1 MIKDRVI
8 DDQACNICR
17 VAIADGI
24 DPRTAFVNPSFEE
37 HVERFHR
44 PRIMDQAEGPG
55 WVLFNG
61 DSAEVL
67 PGLPD
72 HSVDLSVF
80 SPPFSSTYTYS
91 PSDRDLGNVPDDA
104 TFWQQFTFIT
114 RELLRLM
121 RPGRLVAVHVA
132 DLPAYEIKHGFS
144 GRRDFSG
151 DTIRHFTEL
160 GFHYHSRITI
170 DKNPQAQ
177 AIRTHSKG
185 LLFAQLERDSA
196 AMWQAWADYLL
207 VFRAPGK
214 NDQRIPGS
222 LTLGGTPEERQNEW
236 IEMARPV
243 WAIGDPA
250 GDGLIDPETQD
261 WVYPVWYGIRETDVL
276 GGRADTKP
284 DTDDE
289 RHLCPLQLPVIERAV
304 RLWSAPGETVLSPFA
319 GIGSEGVG
327 ALRHGRRFVGV
338 ELKPAYFRVACR
350 HLAAARTRQD
360 NETLALFEDRV
371 PGLIDEAN

>member
-1 MIKDRVI
+1 MTD
-8 DDQACNICR
+8 
-17 VAIADGI
+17 
-24 DPRTAFVNPSFEE
+24 
-37 HVERFHR
+37 
-44 PRIMDQAEGPG
+44 RIMDEADGPG
-55 WVLFNG
+55 WHLFNG

-72 HSVDLSVF
+72 ASVDLSVF

-91 PSDRDLGNVPDDA
+91 PSDRDLGNVPNDRV
-104 TFWQQFTFIT
+104 FWEQFSYVST
-114 RELLRLM
+114 ELLRVM

-132 DLPAYEIKHGFS
+132 DLPAYENTHGFS

-151 DTIRHFTEL
+151 DTIRHFIDA

-185 LLFAQLERDSA
+185 LLFVQLQRDQA

-207 VFRAPGK
+207 IFRAPGK
-214 NDQRIPGS
+214 N
-222 LTLGGTPEERQNEW
+222 TTPVAQQLSQEEW
-236 IEMARPV
+236 IRDASPV
-243 WAIGDPA
+243 WTAGDPA

-261 WVYPVWYGIRETDVL
+261 WIYPVWYGIRETDVL
-276 GGRADTKP
+276 GVREAREN
-284 DTDDE
+284 DDE

-304 RLWSAPGETVLSPFA
+304 RLWSAPGETILSPFA

-327 ALRHGRRFVGV
+327 ALRHGRRFVGI
-338 ELKPAYFRVACR
+338 ELKPAYFRVAAR
-350 HLAAARTRQD
+350 NLTAAAA
-360 NETLALFEDRV
+360 NLAEQADLFDAGGV
-371 PGLIDEAN
+371 S